1 MIGMRKKSRRYW
13 IPLITVL
20 LISVWLRPAGAED
33 QHSVH
38 EEFHRHHMGLLLGN
52 TQEGHE
58 NGFTIGADYEYRLTK
73 LVGLGGVAEY
83 IGGDFDSFVLSGL
96 FFIHPYRGLRFV
108 LGPGFENRDSD
119 NKFFLRAGVG
129 YRFHVGDAWTIAPE
143 LNVDFFERDEA
154 LVYGVSIGRGF

>member
-1 MIGMRKKSRRYW
+1 MGMNARKCW
-13 IPLITVL
+13 IPLLAVL
-20 LISVWLRPAGAED
+20 LITIGIRSAGAED

-52 TQEGHE
+52 TEEGHE
-58 NGFTIGADYEYRLTK
+58 NGFTIGADYEYRQTE

-83 IGGDFDSFVLSGL
+83 IGGDFDSFVLAGL
-96 FFIHPYRGLRFV
+96 VFIHPYRGLRFV

-119 NKFFLRAGVG
+119 NKFFLRAGIG
-129 YRFHVGDAWTIAPE
+129 YGFHIGKAWTIAPE
-143 LNVDFFERDEA
+143 FNVDFFDRDEA

>member
-119 NKFFLRAGVG
+119 N
-129 YRFHVGDAWTIAPE
+129 
-143 LNVDFFERDEA
+143 
-154 LVYGVSIGRGF
+154 